1 VTTSPATHG
10 LFGWLAAPS
19 GQRGIRFAD
28 DDGDWPFTSYA
39 EIAAMSARVADR
51 LSATGAPP
59 GTAVVLVAPST
70 PGFAAGFFGSWLA
83 GYTPCPVVPPTLF
96 ASTDAYLTHVAALL
110 RVTEGEVLCDPAL
123 LEIMGQAMSQA
134 DLAGRPISL
143 DDLPAAAQASPQA
156 PPDVALLQFTSGSSG
171 QPRGVRVS
179 GANLEFGVESILDW
193 SGWGADEPGVHWL
206 PLHHD
211 FGLIGGFLA
220 PAAGQRDVWVL
231 RPEQFVLSPQR
242 WLDCLGR
249 RGAGIT
255 ASPTFGF
262 SYALS
267 KVAPEALTG
276 CDFSTWRVAATSAER
291 PDPGVLNRFGEL
303 LAPHGFSVESY
314 TPAYGLAEATLGVT
328 CVPVDE
334 IARVV
339 KLDWSSL
346 QVGEPVHI
354 EEEAQL
360 GSERIGDGAGWL
372 VSCGSPRADVR
383 VAIVDATGAPQPPGT
398 LGEVRVTGSTVALGY
413 TGHTEGSLTRFS
425 DDGLL
430 TADAGFVH
438 AGELY
443 VVGRMGDSIK
453 VRGRAVYAEDLEA
466 KLATVEGVGR
476 GRCCVV
482 PALDSS
488 GTGIVAIVE
497 NGGAPFAWDRA
508 IALLE
513 SEASDTPIRIVIV
526 APGSIPR
533 TSSGK
538 PRRRMLAEQLLSGSL
553 EVSAQ
558 RMSGS

>member
-1 VTTSPATHG
+1 MTTAPDTHA
-10 LFGWLAAPS
+10 LFGWLSRPS

-28 DDGDWPFTSYA
+28 DNGDWPFTSYA

-51 LSATGAPP
+51 LSATGMQP
-59 GTAVVLVAPST
+59 GAAVVVVAPSS
-70 PGFAAGFFGSWLA
+70 PRFAAGFFGSWLA

-96 ASTDAYLTHVAALL
+96 ASADAYLAHVSALL
-110 RVTEGEVLCDPAL
+110 RVTGGAVLCDPTL
-123 LEIMGQAMSQA
+123 LEVMGEAMSQA
-134 DLAGRPISL
+134 ALAGRPISL
-143 DDLPAAAQASPQA
+143 DDLPATAQGPPQA

-179 GANLEFGVESILDW
+179 RANLEFAVDSILDW
-193 SGWGADEPGVHWL
+193 SEWGTHEPCVHWL

-211 FGLIGGFLA
+211 FGLIGGLLA
-220 PAAGQRDVWVL
+220 PAAGQRDVWLL
-231 RPEQFVLSPQR
+231 RPEQFVLGPQR

-267 KVAPEALTG
+267 KVTPEALTG
-276 CDFSTWRVAATSAER
+276 CDFSTWRMAAISAER

-303 LAPHGFSVESY
+303 LAPHGFSFESY

-328 CVPVDE
+328 CVPADE
-334 IARVV
+334 VARVV
-339 KLDWSSL
+339 KPDWSSL
-346 QVGEPVHI
+346 QVGEPVRV
-354 EEEAQL
+354 EREAQL
-360 GSERIGDGAGWL
+360 GSALIGDGAGWL
-372 VSCGSPRADVR
+372 VSCGSPRAGVR
-383 VAIVDATGAPQPPGT
+383 VEIVDATGAPQPPGT
-398 LGEVRVTGSTVALGY
+398 LGEVRVSGRTVALGY

-438 AGELY
+438 GGELY

-466 KLATVEGVGR
+466 KLATVDGVRR

-482 PALDSS
+482 PSLDPS

-497 NGGAPFAWDRA
+497 NADAPFAWDRA

-513 SEASDTPIRIVIV
+513 REAADTPIRIVAV
-526 APGSIPR
+526 PPGSIPR

-538 PRRRMLAEQLLSGSL
+538 PRRRLLAERLLSGSL

-558 RMSGS
+558 RTSGG